1 MPAVV
6 ARRLVVHRHYHERDR
21 SSVMDKSDGEVV
33 RRATAGE
40 EEALSAL
47 LARHGPEVQERLRGK
62 IGAQWQAAID
72 VADVMQVTYL
82 EAFLRIRQFTPQE
95 TGSFLAWLTR
105 IAENN
110 LRDSIRAL
118 ERAKRPSPRRRIGE
132 SPGEDSVV
140 ALVEVLGY
148 TTTTPSRHAGRHEV
162 SELVDRA
169 VRKLPPDYATVIR
182 LYDLEGQSADRVA
195 RVMDRSIGAVYMLR
209 ARAHDRLREL
219 LGAESNFFFTK
230 SS

>member
-1 MPAVV
+1 
-6 ARRLVVHRHYHERDR
+6 
-21 SSVMDKSDGEVV
+21 MDTSDEEIV

-40 EEALSAL
+40 EEALCAL
-47 LARHGPEVQERLRGK
+47 LARHGPGLQERLRGK
-62 IGAQWQAAID
+62 IGALWQAAID
-72 VADVMQVTYL
+72 AADVMQVTYL
-82 EAFLRIRQFTPQE
+82 EAFLRIRQFTPGG

-118 ERAKRPSPRRRIGE
+118 ERAKRPSPRHRIGG
-132 SPGEDSVV
+132 SPAEDSVV

-148 TTTTPSRHAGRHEV
+148 TTTTPSRDAVRREV
-162 SELVDRA
+162 SESVDRA

-195 RVMDRSIGAVYMLR
+195 RVMNRSIGAVYMLR

-219 LGAESNFFFTK
+219 LGAESKFFTK